1 MFDPWIRKVPWRRNN
16 NPLQYYC
23 REIPCPAETWQATV
37 QRVTKNLVEQTQAKK
52 RPQVLGDWG
61 QSTPS
66 PFPFPFFRKL
76 SYNLHRAVDVELPVS
91 SEGICNILLG
101 QGQAA
106 QQQGRRHSLW
116 KQPAHD

>member
-23 REIPCPAETWQATV
+23 REISCPVETWQTAV
-37 QRVTKNLVEQTQAKK
+37 QRVTKSLAEQTQAEKH
-52 RPQVLGDWG
+52 PQVLGDWG
-61 QSTPS
+61 QSTLS

-76 SYNLHRAVDVELPVS
+76 SYNLHRAVDVELLVS

-101 QGQAA
+101 QGQAT

-116 KQPAHD
+116 KQPAHV